1 MNAAEQLALGIPA
14 LIRVVGSGTDTPLQI
29 GMNPFGAG
37 TNGARMGRPLQAAFG
52 EVIQQI
58 GMQTPVVVVVG
69 SAGTGKSLL
78 MDMTART
85 CLEMGLSTRRI
96 ERGDLVHMAL
106 GEKSDVLLIDETDSM
121 SNSTLQTLLKAGSQN
136 TATTMV
142 FLCLPTCVCRFGFA
156 GVRSVVVELTPL
168 ALSDA
173 RNYLQERANSIGR
186 PNLFTPDAL
195 DLVIDGSRGLPRLM
209 RTIAGHAFFSA
220 VSQGASQIG
229 PKHVS
234 DALESRAV

>member
-1 MNAAEQLALGIPA
+1 MNAAEQLPVGLPP
-14 LIRVVGSGTDTPLQI
+14 IRVAANGADTPLEI
-29 GMNPFGAG
+29 AMNPFGAG
-37 TNGARMGRPLQAAFG
+37 VNGARLGRPLQAAFG
-52 EVIQQI
+52 EVMQQI
-58 GMQTPVVVVVG
+58 GMQTPVVIVVG

-85 CLEMGLSTRRI
+85 CLEMGLSARRI
-96 ERGDLVHMAL
+96 ERGDLVTSAV
-106 GEKSDVLLIDETDSM
+106 GEKTDVLLVDETDSM
-121 SNSTLQTLLKAGSQN
+121 TNATLQILLKASHS

-156 GVRSVVVELTPL
+156 GIRSAVVELTPL

-173 RNYLQERANSIGR
+173 RNYLKERANSIGR

-195 DLVIDGSRGLPRLM
+195 DLVIDGSRGLPRLI

-220 VSQGASQIG
+220 VSQAASQIS
-229 PKHVS
+229 PKHVAEAL
-234 DALESRAV
+234 DARTV

>member
-1 MNAAEQLALGIPA
+1 MNAAEQLVLGTAP
-14 LIRVVGSGTDTPLQI
+14 LIRVGSGTDTPLQI
-29 GMNPFGAG
+29 AMNPFGAG

-52 EVIQQI
+52 EVILQI

-96 ERGDLVHMAL
+96 ERGDLVHMAF
-106 GEKSDVLLIDETDSM
+106 GEKSDVLLVDETDSM
-121 SNSTLQTLLKAGSQN
+121 SNSALQALLKAGSQN

-186 PNLFTPDAL
+186 PNLFMADAL
-195 DLVIDGSRGLPRLM
+195 DLIIDGSRGLPRLM

-220 VSQGASQIG
+220 VSQGASQIS

-234 DALESRAV
+234 DALESRTL